1 MSLFKKK
8 DPTAPEA
15 PADEIKVDGSAAF
28 GEFETV
34 SAAEVDEV
42 MKKYDRESNTRI
54 WTGVPKRVIQ
64 FIMALF
70 SLYCIYSTLWSNAS
84 LEVRLMIFLG
94 CVTIMGF
101 LYYPMSKHHVRENY
115 IPWFDWI
122 IMIVGA
128 ACFFYYAFNFDAI
141 IKVLTSASKMTP
153 TLTVIGIIGIL
164 SLVELCR
171 RCVGIPILCVAG
183 ALLVYTFWSMLSKGM
198 DLERVLGRV
207 IYTLF
212 YGTGGVI
219 GTPINVCAKF
229 IVVFIVFGAFL
240 ERTGIAKFFIDL
252 ANKAAGASSGRSGK
266 GRGYFFGSVRHG
278 FRLFCRQHSH
288 HRLRHHPH
296 DEKDRLQARVCRRS

>member
-8 DPTAPEA
+8 DTEA
-15 PADEIKVDGSAAF
+15 PAEEIKTSEAAVDENGY
-28 GEFETV
+28 ETV

-54 WTGVPKRVIQ
+54 WTGAPKTVIQ

-128 ACFFYYAFNFDAI
+128 ACFFYYAFNFGE
-141 IKVLTSASKMTP
+141 SP
-153 TLTVIGIIGIL
+153 
-164 SLVELCR
+164 C
-171 RCVGIPILCVAG
+171 
-183 ALLVYTFWSMLSKGM
+183 
-198 DLERVLGRV
+198 
-207 IYTLF
+207 
-212 YGTGGVI
+212 
-219 GTPINVCAKF
+219 
-229 IVVFIVFGAFL
+229 
-240 ERTGIAKFFIDL
+240 
-252 ANKAAGASSGRSGK
+252 SS
-266 GRGYFFGSVRHG
+266 
-278 FRLFCRQHSH
+278 
-288 HRLRHHPH
+288 
-296 DEKDRLQARVCRRS
+296 

>member
-128 ACFFYYAFNFDAI
+128 A
-141 IKVLTSASKMTP
+141 
-153 TLTVIGIIGIL
+153 
-164 SLVELCR
+164 
-171 RCVGIPILCVAG
+171 
-183 ALLVYTFWSMLSKGM
+183 
-198 DLERVLGRV
+198 
-207 IYTLF
+207 
-212 YGTGGVI
+212 
-219 GTPINVCAKF
+219 
-229 IVVFIVFGAFL
+229 
-240 ERTGIAKFFIDL
+240 
-252 ANKAAGASSGRSGK
+252 
-266 GRGYFFGSVRHG
+266 
-278 FRLFCRQHSH
+278 
-288 HRLRHHPH
+288 
-296 DEKDRLQARVCRRS
+296 